1 MSSGE
6 VKSGH
11 DQFEYIG
18 TFKPIGSTL
27 GYHHTLGL
35 K

>member
-1 MSSGE
+1 MSSGAG
-6 VKSGH
+6 KSGH

-27 GYHHTLGL
+27 GYHRTLGF